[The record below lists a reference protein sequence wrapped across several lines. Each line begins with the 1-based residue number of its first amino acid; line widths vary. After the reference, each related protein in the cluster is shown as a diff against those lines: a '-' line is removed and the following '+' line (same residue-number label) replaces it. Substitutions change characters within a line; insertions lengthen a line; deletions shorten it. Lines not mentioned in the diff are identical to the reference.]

1 MRKRLAVVTAT
12 VGVAALAGGG
22 AALATSSGHD
32 DGLTGAKADQARA
45 AAVAYLGG
53 GTGGSVELDGEH
65 GATYDVEVQRDG
77 GTTDVWLDASFT
89 PITSAVDSEG

>member
-1 MRKRLAVVTAT
+1 MRMRVAVIMAAF
-12 VGVAALAGGG
+12 GVAALAGGG

-32 DGLTGAKADQARA
+32 DGVTGAKADQARA

-65 GATYDVEVQRDG
+65 GATYDVEVKSDG
-77 GTTDVWLDASFT
+77 GTTDVWLDASFK
-89 PITSAVDSEG
+89 PITSALDSGG